1 MSVLRQFLGYA
12 KQRFSDKSYA
22 TIKRALRCAVMLSGN
37 DLRYNGDPFVNH
49 AISTAHI
56 ISKEIGLGTIST
68 VSAILH
74 DVVRMER
81 LSLADVEKEFGVE
94 YVQVLRGMNDIS
106 SVETKSQPDQV
117 GHFQEL
123 IVSYSVNPRIILLK
137 LADRLEVMRSLSM
150 FPETKRTKKSWDT
163 LNIYAQIAH
172 KLGLYK
178 IKSEMEDIA
187 LSYLEP
193 DNFDLIS
200 TKLETTSA
208 EREQFISEFTAPII
222 EKLKADNLKFT
233 VKARTK
239 SIYSIWRKMKKQKVT
254 FEEVYDVFAIRI
266 VIDCDPSQEKS
277 MCWHAYSVVT
287 DYNKPNP
294 ERMRDWISIPKSNG
308 YESLHATVVTDSGRW
323 VEVQIRTL
331 RMDEIAEQ
339 GIAAHWRYKGVE
351 TNSKETWIKQLRD
364 VVDNVA
370 IAGTTP
376 NLNATF
382 EGTDKEILVFTPNGD
397 LRKLP
402 LGSTILDFA
411 FDIHSD
417 LGCKCTGGK
426 INHKNATIKDILKNG
441 DLVEISTLKNQK
453 PKSSWLN
460 IVITTKAKSR
470 IKAFLRE
477 EEAKRASLGREELE
491 RKIKNWKITITIDE
505 AITLFTRYYKSKNGK
520 EFLDMIADEKVQMA
534 DIKELLVRHTSGEN
548 ILRTTEERAPQK
560 EKQQSKD
567 KRGDFLIIDRDQKG
581 IDYKLAKC
589 CNPIYGDDIFSFVTV
604 MNGITIHRADCVNAA
619 RLRERFA
626 YRILPARWNESQTD
640 GSFIAKLSIISDDVI
655 GLENSIRDTLKEL
668 KINLRGM
675 NMSYESD
682 QIRGT
687 ITLEVTSIG
696 YIDTIIYRL
705 QKIKGV
711 RRAFRI

>member
-1 MSVLRQFLGYA
+1 MKTLHQFKNYA
-12 KQRFSDKSYA
+12 KNRFSENSYA
-22 TIKRALRCAVMLSGN
+22 IIERALDRAITLTGN
-37 DLRYNGDPFVNH
+37 DIRYDGTPFIEH
-49 AISTAHI
+49 AIATAHI
-56 ISKEIGLGTIST
+56 ISEEIGLGTIST

-81 LSLADVEKEFGVE
+81 LSLTDVESEFGVE

-106 SVETKSQPDQV
+106 SVETKSQPDQI

-150 FPETKRTKKSWDT
+150 FPDVKRTKKSWEAI
-163 LNIYAQIAH
+163 NIYAQIAH

-193 DNFDLIS
+193 SSYEDIS
-200 TKLETTSA
+200 HRLKSSA
-208 EREQFISEFTAPII
+208 SERERFIAEFTAPIK
-222 EKLKADNLKFT
+222 ERLEADNLKFT
-233 VKARTK
+233 IKARTK

-254 FEEVYDVFAIRI
+254 FDEIYDVFAIRI
-266 VIDCDPSQEKS
+266 VIDCESTQEKTL
-277 MCWHAYSVVT
+277 CWHAYSVVT
-287 DYNKPNP
+287 DYNTPNP

-339 GIAAHWRYKGVE
+339 GIAAHWRYKGVGE
-351 TNSKETWIKQLRD
+351 NSKEAWIKQLRD
-364 VVDNVA
+364 VVDSVTIGNN
-370 IAGTTP
+370 TT
-376 NLNATF
+376 NLNTTY

-426 INHKNATIKDILKNG
+426 INHKNATIKDVLKNG
-441 DLVEISTLKNQK
+441 DLVEISTIKNQK
-453 PKSSWLN
+453 PKASWLN
-460 IVITTKAKSR
+460 IVITSKARSR

-477 EEAKRASLGREELE
+477 DEAKRANIGREDLE
-491 RKIKNWKITITIDE
+491 RKIKNWKITISIDE
-505 AITLFTRYYKSKNGK
+505 AITIFTRYYKTKNGK

-534 DIKELLVRHTSGEN
+534 DIKELLTRHTSGEN

-560 EKQQSKD
+560 EKRAKE
-567 KRGDFLIIDRDQKG
+567 KRSDFLIIDRNQKG
-581 IDYKLAKC
+581 LDYKLAKC
-589 CNPIYGDDIFSFVTV
+589 CNPIYGDEIFSFVTV

-626 YRILPARWNESQTD
+626 YRILPAKWDESQSD
-640 GSFIAKLSIISDDVI
+640 GAFIAKISVISDDVI
-655 GLENSIRDTLKEL
+655 GLENSIRDTLKTL
-668 KINLRGM
+668 KINLRSM
-675 NMSYESD
+675 NMSYETDSV
-682 QIRGT
+682 RGI
-687 ITLEVTSIG
+687 ITLEVISIG
-696 YIDTIIYRL
+696 YIDTIIHSL
-705 QKIKGV
+705 QKIKGI
-711 RRAFRI
+711 RRIFRI